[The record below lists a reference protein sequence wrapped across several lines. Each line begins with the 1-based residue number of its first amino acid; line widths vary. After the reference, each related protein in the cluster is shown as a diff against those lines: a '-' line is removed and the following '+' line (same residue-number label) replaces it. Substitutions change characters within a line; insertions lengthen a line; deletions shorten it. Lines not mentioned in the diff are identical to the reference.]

1 MTLNFDDKISKFDV
15 TLRPAEKVMRLSR
28 LGSFHQSRL
37 SFLRILLRRISAEKW
52 KFSRKIF
59 EIGDDC
65 SGTAVYTYQLSGRA
79 YSLIAFAHKIS
90 DDERSDRVI
99 ATKWDSTFTLFDGIP
114 SKKDINRLKQNV
126 PNQEAGRVSEKEI
139 TLSRANK
146 SVRLWDYVVNCLSNG
161 QQPDI
166 QEIEKVGYMMRTTA
180 VYGSGKFGAVD
191 YTEISNRPEFG
202 TPFQA
207 EMLTVYM
214 IRAFVIDLLQH
225 AAKVKNPNKYVQ
237 LDPKFCEML
246 GVGNSTGLGMAPF
259 LINHPQLLN
268 NWISAK
274 EKALARIRGLKEPK
288 ETYIE
293 LFKNYIKRSNYLIES
308 WNSKHELQ
316 ALKLDRLRQDKII
329 LDNYVEKFNFNS
341 SYPFNTLYEWAEKT
355 LGEEAQELLVSLILE
370 PFGELIDDLSHGMS
384 DTKQFTTKINGS
396 MLVGEFLKKT
406 EKHYAYALKIN
417 WNNSKNNELAWYVS
431 EEKLE
436 PRLGNRFKEEGIE
449 FYEQPLQPSRDV
461 ARMHLDLSKWEN
473 NKSIAEFL
481 MKHPEHRHIIRR
493 CQIIFNNPYAEIQ
506 DNTISSDVI
515 PIDLLRAKL
524 SFFGAFHFDPRSDRW
539 VRINMFKGAPLPQT
553 LDNENCDNWTYPE
566 QTAT

>member
-1 MTLNFDDKISKFDV
+1 MTLNFDDKISDFDV

-37 SFLRILLRRISAEKW
+37 SFLRILLRRISAEQW

-65 SGTAVYTYQLSGRA
+65 AGTAVYTYQLSGRA

-114 SKKDINRLKQNV
+114 SKKDINRLKHNV

-146 SVRLWDYVVNCLSNG
+146 SVRLCDYVVNCLSNG

-274 EKALARIRGLKEPK
+274 EKALARIRVLKEPK
-288 ETYIE
+288 KACIE

-316 ALKLDRLRQDKII
+316 ALKLDGLRRDKAI

-341 SYPFNTLYEWAEKT
+341 SYPFNTLYEWAEQT
-355 LGEEAQELLVSLILE
+355 VGEEAQELLVSLILE

-417 WNNSKNNELAWYVS
+417 WNNSQNNELAWYVS

-515 PIDLLRAKL
+515 PIYLLRAKL
-524 SFFGAFHFDPRSDRW
+524 SFFGAFHFDPRSDMW

>member
-59 EIGDDC
+59 EIGHDC

-90 DDERSDRVI
+90 DNERSDRVI

-114 SKKDINRLKQNV
+114 SNEDINRLKKNV

-207 EMLTVYM
+207 EML
-214 IRAFVIDLLQH
+214 
-225 AAKVKNPNKYVQ
+225 YVQ

-316 ALKLDRLRQDKII
+316 ALKLDGLRRDKVI
-329 LDNYVEKFNFNS
+329 LDNFVEKFNFNS
-341 SYPFNTLYEWAEKT
+341 SYPFNTLYEWAEQT

>member
-1 MTLNFDDKISKFDV
+1 MTLNFDDKISDFDV

-37 SFLRILLRRISAEKW
+37 SFLRILLRRISAEQW

-65 SGTAVYTYQLSGRA
+65 AGTAVYTYQLSGRA

-114 SKKDINRLKQNV
+114 SKKDINRLKHNV

-288 ETYIE
+288 KACIE

-316 ALKLDRLRQDKII
+316 ALKLDGLRRDKAI

-341 SYPFNTLYEWAEKT
+341 SYPFNTLYEWAEQT
-355 LGEEAQELLVSLILE
+355 VGEEAQELLVSLILE

-417 WNNSKNNELAWYVS
+417 WNNSQNNELAWYVS

-524 SFFGAFHFDPRSDRW
+524 SFFGAFHFDHRSDRW

>member
-1 MTLNFDDKISKFDV
+1 MTLNFDDKISEFDA
-15 TLRPAEKVMRLSR
+15 TLRPPEKVMRLSR

-52 KFSRKIF
+52 KFSRKVF

-114 SKKDINRLKQNV
+114 SKKDINRLKHNV

-237 LDPKFCEML
+237 LDSKFCEML

-274 EKALARIRGLKEPK
+274 EKALARIRGLNEPK
-288 ETYIE
+288 KACIE

-316 ALKLDRLRQDKII
+316 ALKLDGLRRDKII

-341 SYPFNTLYEWAEKT
+341 SYPFNTLYEWAEQT

-384 DTKQFTTKINGS
+384 DAKQFTTKINGS
-396 MLVGEFLKKT
+396 MLVGEFRKKT

-566 QTAT
+566 QSAT